1 LQSWQVD
8 IGLLMVSLV
17 WGVTFVLVKD
27 ATAGIGPLPFI
38 FLRFVV
44 GSACLLPFV
53 LAGARRRAG
62 RRGRPGAP
70 GQPAGPGG
78 PGQPSL
84 LVAGAA
90 VGLAMF
96 TGFVFQT
103 VGLQFTTPA
112 KAAFITGLSVVIV
125 PLISR
130 RVARQAPPAAAWAG
144 VALAAAGMGL
154 LTLRGRLVPEAGDL
168 LVLVCAFAFAFHIAI
183 VGRFAARFDAVA
195 LSLAQTGTVAT
206 LSGAMAVGLTLA
218 AGPVSGLTVAVAG
231 AGAAGAGA
239 VAGAGGVASAGAG
252 GAGLAALLP
261 LPLPAAVWFALL
273 FTGVLATAG
282 TTLVQTAMQRF
293 TSPTRTALIFATEP
307 VFGALFSR
315 ALTGEVMGPQALAG
329 GALIIAGMLLAELL
343 PGRGATRRRAPGG

>member
-1 LQSWQVD
+1 LHSWQAD

-62 RRGRPGAP
+62 GRGRSGAP
-70 GQPAGPGG
+70 GQPGTPGG
-78 PGQPSL
+78 PDQPSL

-90 VGLAMF
+90 AGLAMF

-130 RVARQAPPAAAWAG
+130 RVAHQAPPAATWAG
-144 VALAAAGMGL
+144 VALAAAGVGL

-183 VGRFAARFDAVA
+183 LGRFAARFDSVT

-231 AGAAGAGA
+231 ATGAGT
-239 VAGAGGVASAGAG
+239 VAGGVASAGAG

-293 TSPTRTALIFATEP
+293 TSPTHTALIFATEP

-343 PGRGATRRRAPGG
+343 PGRVAIRRRAPGG